1 MDHTIYKIEKKETK
15 CTPKIDLKFS
25 LLEITDNIINNEY
38 LNLISCKNEIEY
50 LNKKNAWDRFKKY
63 SNNYELIYLPNKKFK
78 NDSISK
84 YEPLSRSYFKLL
96 EMIVDFDLLS
106 LRRNIKVAC
115 IAEGPGGFV
124 ESIINYRKRVG
135 EYKDIIHAITLK
147 SDNNNIPGWKKTKNF
162 LKKNP
167 NIKICYG
174 EDDTGNLYN
183 LCNIKNFA
191 GNFENDADFITADG
205 GFDFSYNFNKQEQ
218 LSYRILFCEIVTAL
232 SVQKKGGT
240 FVIKF
245 FDIYTQVTYSLLYLL
260 YTHYKFLY
268 ITKPN
273 TSRPANSEKY
283 IICKG
288 FEGINPV
295 FLKKLYIM
303 VNNYEYISKN
313 GMFVTKLFD
322 INHDKQFILDI
333 QSVNSIFNSLQINNI
348 NYTLDLIKKSKK
360 KEEEPIKI
368 DFTKEIRINLFSESS
383 ESESDTSSS
392 EESDTNYNENENDPY
407 NDAEI
412 ENENIKDFDIL
423 NQTIIAY
430 KWCKQYKVSI
440 NYNSKY
446 IKKYK
451 NMLCY

>member
-1 MDHTIYKIEKKETK
+1 MEHTIYKLDKNDNKP
-15 CTPKIDLKFS
+15 TPKIDIQFS
-25 LLEITDNIINNEY
+25 LLDIDDDILSDHYI
-38 LNLISCKNEIEY
+38 NLISCKNEIET
-50 LNKKNAWDRFKKY
+50 LENKTTWDKYKKY
-63 SNNYELIYLPNKKFK
+63 SNNFELIYLPNKKYK

-106 LRRNIKVAC
+106 VRKNMKIAC
-115 IAEGPGGFV
+115 LAEGPGGFV

-135 EYKDIIHAITLK
+135 EFEDKIHAITLK

-162 LKKNP
+162 LKKNT
-167 NIKICYG
+167 NIDINYG
-174 EDDTGNLYN
+174 SDGTGNLYK
-183 LCNIKNFA
+183 LCNIIEFSKQFN
-191 GNFENDADFITADG
+191 NDADFITSDG

-232 SVQKKGGT
+232 SIQKKGGS

-260 YTHYKFLY
+260 YTHYKYIY
-268 ITKPN
+268 ITKPT

-288 FEGINPV
+288 FGGIDEIY
-295 FLKKLYIM
+295 LKKLYIM
-303 VNNYEYISKN
+303 VNNYEYISDN
-313 GMFVTKLFD
+313 GMFVTKLFE
-322 INHDKQFILDI
+322 INDEIFINNLK
-333 QSVNSIFNSLQINNI
+333 QINNNFNRIQIENI
-348 NYTLDLIKKSKK
+348 NKTLELIDSSYSEDIDKSLKC
-360 KEEEPIKI
+360 
-368 DFTKEIRINLFSESS
+368 DSS
-383 ESESDTSSS
+383 IYDSDDSDT
-392 EESDTNYNENENDPY
+392 D
-407 NDAEI
+407 
-412 ENENIKDFDIL
+412 ENIKDFDIL

-430 KWCKQYKVSI
+430 KWCKLYKVSI

-451 NMLCY
+451 SMLCY

>member
-1 MDHTIYKIEKKETK
+1 MEHTIYKLDKKDNK
-15 CTPKIDLKFS
+15 PPPKIDIQFS
-25 LLEITDNIINNEY
+25 LLDITDDIISDQY
-38 LNLISCKNEIEY
+38 IDLISSKNEIET
-50 LNKKNAWDRFKKY
+50 LENNNTWDKYKKY
-63 SNNYELIYLPNKKFK
+63 SNNFELIYLPNKKYK

-106 LRRNIKVAC
+106 IRKNMKIAC
-115 IAEGPGGFV
+115 LAEGPGGFV

-135 EYKDIIHAITLK
+135 EFEDKIHAITLK

-162 LKKNP
+162 IKKNP
-167 NIKICYG
+167 NIDINYG
-174 EDDTGNLYN
+174 SDGTGNLYK
-183 LCNIKNFA
+183 LCNIIEFCKQFN
-191 GNFENDADFITADG
+191 NDADFITSDG

-232 SVQKKGGT
+232 SIQKKGGS

-260 YTHYKFLY
+260 YSHYKYIY

-288 FEGINPV
+288 FTGIDELY
-295 FLKKLYIM
+295 LKKLYIM
-303 VNNYEYISKN
+303 VNNYEYISDN
-313 GMFVTKLFD
+313 DMFVTKLFE
-322 INHDKQFILDI
+322 INDEIFIGNLKK
-333 QSVNSIFNSLQINNI
+333 INNSFNKI
-348 NYTLDLIKKSKK
+348 QIDNIYKTLELIDSSYSVDIDKSQKCDS
-360 KEEEPIKI
+360 PIY
-368 DFTKEIRINLFSESS
+368 DSDD
-383 ESESDTSSS
+383 SDT
-392 EESDTNYNENENDPY
+392 
-407 NDAEI
+407 
-412 ENENIKDFDIL
+412 NENIKDFDIL

-430 KWCKQYKVSI
+430 KWCKLYKVSI

-451 NMLCY
+451 SMLCY